1 MKKLLITILAV
12 ALLMPFTG
20 CQTATTPTAPAAPAA
35 PANPAA
41 KAFMTMSD
49 VYDVA
54 RAAYKDV
61 KQRVAAGKLSG
72 VENKKADDAWNLFRQ
87 SMITTA
93 KAMKGSGTNV
103 APAELHKSLNVLLNS
118 LKSL

>member
-1 MKKLLITILAV
+1 MKTLLITILSV

-20 CQTATTPTAPAAPAA
+20 CQTATTPTTPAA

-72 VENKKADDAWNLFRQ
+72 VANKKADDAWNLFRQ
-87 SMITTA
+87 SMITTG
-93 KAMKGSGTNV
+93 KAMKATGTTV
-103 APAELHKSLNVLLNS
+103 APAELQKSLNVLLQS